1 MDRRRGIYQAPGEAT
16 LRRVLGRVD
25 GDALDGAIG
34 AWLASQDDGARAIA
48 VDGKPQ
54 GSFNADLKQAV
65 GSDYETGPIEVGPPI
80 EDGTQRP
87 YRGPFS
93 QTEFAKEAAAYFR
106 SLVGSQGGGI
116 RLGSGSQNV
125 RMRGNRFIVEKT
137 VSFSAPSAPSG
148 VW

>member
-1 MDRRRGIYQAPGEAT
+1 MPNVTVTFKECIQD
-16 LRRVLGRVD
+16 
-25 GDALDGAIG
+25 
-34 AWLASQDDGARAIA
+34 SQDFASDDEHMVSRVRMAIA

-54 GSFNADLKQAV
+54 GSFNADLKQTV

-148 VW
+148 GW